1 MTTSDTV
8 PVETPATS
16 TRMLEILASEWTK
29 LRSVRSTFW
38 LLVVAAV
45 TAVGGSA
52 VVAVSERSSGKP
64 PISDPVASVFLA
76 WLEYPVLA
84 VGILG
89 VLSLTGEYTTGQ
101 IRTTFVAVPQRLS
114 VLAAKAGVTGIVA
127 LILGEALAFASF
139 LLTEAILAGRH
150 RATSLSH
157 PGVLDA
163 VLAAGFCV
171 LAVAMLGLG
180 LGATIRNTVGA
191 VAALPAVIYLPLVVL
206 SLPHPWNTG
215 ISKFTLLVAAYQSV
229 SEHAHSGL
237 LSRPLSFAVVV
248 AWPAAALIVAGVV
261 TKKRDA

>member
-1 MTTSDTV
+1 MASSDTV
-8 PVETPATS
+8 SVQTPAIT
-16 TRMLEILASEWTK
+16 TRMLEVLASEWTK

-38 LLVVAAV
+38 LLAIAAV

-52 VVAVSERSSGKP
+52 VIAISERSSRQLP
-64 PISDPVASVFLA
+64 TTDPVASVFLA

-89 VLSLTGEYTTGQ
+89 VLSLTSECTTGQ

-127 LILGEALAFASF
+127 LVLGEALAFASF
-139 LLTEAILAGRH
+139 LLTEAILAGQH

-157 PGVLDA
+157 PGVTGA

-180 LGATIRNTVGA
+180 LGATIRNTVGG
-191 VAALPAVIYLPLVVL
+191 VVALPALIYLPLVLL
-206 SLPHPWNTG
+206 SLPHPWNAG
-215 ISKFTLLVAAYQSV
+215 IGKFTLLVAAYQLV
-229 SEHAHSGL
+229 SEHPHSEL

-248 AWPAAALIVAGVV
+248 AWPAAALIVASVV
-261 TKKRDA
+261 TRKRDA

>member
-1 MTTSDTV
+1 MASSDTV
-8 PVETPATS
+8 SVETPARS
-16 TRMLEILASEWTK
+16 TRMLEVLASEWTK

-52 VVAVSERSSGKP
+52 VVAVSERSSGKL
-64 PISDPVASVFLA
+64 PITDPVASVFLA

-84 VGILG
+84 IGILG
-89 VLSLTGEYTTGQ
+89 VLSLTSEYTTGQ

-114 VLAAKAGVTGIVA
+114 VLVAKAGVTGIVA
-127 LILGEALAFASF
+127 LILGEALAFTSF

-157 PGVLDA
+157 PGVLGA

-191 VAALPAVIYLPLVVL
+191 VAALPALLYVPLVVL
-206 SLPHPWNTG
+206 SLPHPWNGG
-215 ISKFTLLVAAYQSV
+215 IGKFTLLVAGYQVV
-229 SEHAHSGL
+229 SEHGHSGL
-237 LSRPLSFAVVV
+237 LSRPASFAVVV
-248 AWPAAALIVAGVV
+248 AWPAVALIVAGIV